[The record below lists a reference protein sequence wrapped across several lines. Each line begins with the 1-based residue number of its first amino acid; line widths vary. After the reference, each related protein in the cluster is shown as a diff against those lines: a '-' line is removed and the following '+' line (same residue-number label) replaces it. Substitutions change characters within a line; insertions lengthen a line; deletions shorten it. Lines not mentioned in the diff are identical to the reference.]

1 MTALYVFY
9 KISCKDET
17 IKDCYIGS
25 TTNIV
30 SRMLNH
36 KRRCIN
42 EDNSKHHYKVY
53 ETIRAN
59 KGWDNWEIII
69 LEKTNI
75 TDKTQSRMK
84 EQEFID
90 LYSPTLNQI
99 DAYVSPEDRKEK
111 MRILTEKNRRLAKQ
125 NNLEAFKEKKKI
137 EDKKHYEKHKE
148 KILGQCKEYNL
159 KNRTERLI
167 KQKAYC
173 DANRERINE
182 ERREKI
188 MCECGKIYTHSN
200 KNRHYKTAF
209 HIHNALINNSNSTTC

>member
-25 TTNIV
+25 TTNFV

-111 MRILTEKNRRLAKQ
+111 VRIKTEKNRRLAKE
-125 NNLEAFKEKKKI
+125 NDLEAFKEKKKI

-148 KILGQCKEYNL
+148 KLLEQNKEYHL
-159 KNRTERLI
+159 KNRTEILI
-167 KQKAYC
+167 KQKAHYN
-173 DANRERINE
+173 ANKERISEKN
-182 ERREKI
+182 REKI

-200 KNRHYKTAF
+200 KNRHYKSKF